1 MHSACDDLGK
11 CTGGPCNS
19 LQQNMFRGHR
29 VRFLAHI
36 DGQIL
41 VRLLGRSRHVT
52 SGNADCHCAN
62 HNAVLLGPQPSLSDI
77 QPRLA
82 LREPLLALGL
92 LGLLLP
98 ELGLLCV
105 MRLVCAV
112 DNVTGR

>member
-1 MHSACDDLGK
+1 MA
-11 CTGGPCNS
+11 S
-19 LQQNMFRGHR
+19 LQPLPPQATNPW
-29 VRFLAHI
+29 A
-36 DGQIL
+36 
-41 VRLLGRSRHVT
+41 RHCFVT
-52 SGNADCHCAN
+52 ARTSTS
-62 HNAVLLGPQPSLSDI
+62 HNTVLLGPKPSLSDI